1 MSQPRDE
8 EHNVQ
13 LPEEVYQMGS
23 ALPRNISTSAH
34 DWGQVLMFEG
44 QSGSFFRSYTHL
56 VKDELTDIPMKASTQ
71 MAQTI
76 NEVGIEQLKRMF

>member
-1 MSQPRDE
+1 VRHGQNNRAASIVRE
-8 EHNVQ
+8 VQ
-13 LPEEVYQMGS
+13 FPNRVVNDPKY
-23 ALPRNISTSAH
+23 
-34 DWGQVLMFEG
+34 
-44 QSGSFFRSYTHL
+44 RSYTHL